1 MSEPTR
7 KLAAIVFTDI
17 VGFTKL
23 SAENEP
29 AALALLEKQRELLK
43 SIVEKHGGS
52 WLKEIGDGLLLS
64 FNTSRDAV
72 DCSIA
77 IQEATKKVDDLNL
90 RIAIHQGEV
99 VFQGNDVVGDD
110 VNIAARIEPFAA
122 AGGIAISGRV
132 NTSLERD
139 PEFETMFI
147 GTPAL
152 KGVSQKTEVYCIT
165 SHDLP
170 KTDISKVSAK
180 LEPEGFQWN
189 VFSLTG
195 AVLTVIGVLFWIN
208 VSFLGIGIADTP
220 DVPSI
225 AILPFEN
232 KGAPEDE
239 FYAYGISADLIAD
252 VASAGLIRVAGLNDI
267 EKIDHLNMSY
277 TDLADKLFVRY
288 IAKGTLWKMDS
299 LFQLSLELY
308 DTKDSK
314 VVWSNRWQT
323 NWKDLAT
330 IKDDLADNILKNLD
344 ISIIKNVEQV
354 AVAKNPEA
362 YEYYLKAK
370 FKYEKRENMEDT
382 EIARGLLRKA
392 IEIDDKIFLA
402 KHLLGETYRETGE
415 YDKALEIFTENLKQA
430 TELNNKQGEANSLK
444 GVGLVHWRKSE
455 EDIALEY
462 YNRSYEVYDELG
474 DKKGMGNLLNA
485 IAIIYNNQGKRKEAL
500 EYYGRSLTIAEVLDD
515 KIQMGRVLN
524 NIGNVHTN
532 KGDYELALDYQ
543 FRSLKVREEAGY
555 NRGIGF
561 GLGNIGR
568 LYYLKGDY
576 EQALDYQ
583 NRSLKVREKL
593 GDKYGIALSL
603 YNIGTIHKQ
612 IYEFEKAL
620 DIFLRSLN
628 IATEIGQKGSL
639 AYSQLKIGDIHRIKG
654 ENEKSI
660 ECLGRSIKL
669 IEELGHKNNDLARL
683 ITKYGIVYYQQEDY
697 AKALENL
704 EMSATMQ
711 MEAKEAISLETNTY
725 LFLTYK
731 QLGKS
736 YDPKELIEKIEDG
749 SKDYELNFRLYQ
761 LLEDRAYL
769 EAAYNQVE
777 QETDALDGD
786 IKVRFL
792 GYPIPKAI
800 IQEWERLS

>member
-1 MSEPTR
+1 MTDPKR

-23 SAENEP
+23 T
-29 AALALLEKQRELLK
+29 AANQSKASSLLKQQRELLRP
-43 SIVEKHGGS
+43 IVESFNGS
-52 WLKEIGDGLLLS
+52 WIKEMGDGLLLI
-64 FNTSRDAV
+64 FDTVTDAV
-72 DCSIA
+72 NCSIK
-77 IQEATKKVDDLNL
+77 IQEEAKPVADLDL
-90 RIAIHQGEV
+90 RIGIHQGEILLEE
-99 VFQGNDVVGDD
+99 NDVIGDD
-110 VNIAARIEPFAA
+110 VNIAARIEPFSAT
-122 AGGIAISGRV
+122 GGIAISNKV
-132 NTSLERD
+132 NDALVRES
-139 PEFETMFI
+139 EFETKYL
-147 GTPAL
+147 GKPKL
-152 KGVSQKTEVYCIT
+152 KGVGQKVEVFCIT
-165 SHDLP
+165 SHNLP
-170 KTDISKVSAK
+170 QTELSKVSAK

-189 VFSLTG
+189 VKNSIG
-195 AVLTVIGVLFWIN
+195 VAASVIGLFLIIN
-208 VSFLGIGIADTP
+208 LMFLRIGFADLEDT
-220 DVPSI
+220 PSI

-232 KGAPEDE
+232 KGAAEDE
-239 FYAYGISADLIAD
+239 FYAYGISADLISD

-314 VVWSNRWQT
+314 VAWSNRWQT

-344 ISIIKNVEQV
+344 ISIIRNVEQV
-354 AVAKNPEA
+354 AVANNPEA

-370 FKYEKRENMEDT
+370 YKYEKRENMEDT
-382 EIARGLLRKA
+382 EIARGFLNKA
-392 IEIDDKIFLA
+392 IEMDEKIILA
-402 KHLLGETYRETGE
+402 NHLLGETYRETGE
-415 YDKALEIFTENLKQA
+415 YDKALEIFTKNFKQA
-430 TELNNKQGEANSLK
+430 IELDNK
-444 GVGLVHWRKSE
+444 VGLAKSLTGIGLIHWRKGE
-455 EDIALEY
+455 LDKALEN
-462 YNRSYEVYDELG
+462 YNKSYDVYDELG
-474 DKKGMGNLLNA
+474 DKKGMGVLLNN
-485 IAIIYNNQGKRKEAL
+485 IAIIYNRQGDREHGL
-500 EYYGRSLTIAEVLDD
+500 EYYNRSLTIAEVLDD
-515 KIQMGRVLN
+515 KIQMGKVLN
-524 NIGNVHTN
+524 NIGNVHTYN
-532 KGDYELALDYQ
+532 GDYELALDYQ
-543 FRSLKVREEAGY
+543 FRSLKLKEEAGN

-568 LYYLKGDY
+568 IYYLKGDY

-593 GDKYGIALSL
+593 GDKRGIALSL

-620 DIFLRSLN
+620 DIFSRCLN
-628 IATEIGQKGSL
+628 IATEIGEKGKL
-639 AYSQLKIGDIHRIKG
+639 AYSQLFIGDIHRIKG

-660 ECLGRSIKL
+660 EFLGRSIKL
-669 IEELGHKNNDLARL
+669 IEELGRKNTLTRL
-683 ITKYGIVYYQQEDY
+683 IKKYGIVYYQQNDY

-704 EMSATMQ
+704 ERSATMQ
-711 MEAKEAISLETNTY
+711 MEDKEAISLETNTY

-736 YDPKELIEKIEDG
+736 YDPKEVIEKIEDD

-761 LLEDRAYL
+761 LLEDRTYL

-777 QETDALDGD
+777 QEKDALDGD
-786 IKVRFL
+786 IRVRFL

-800 IQEWERLS
+800 IQEWERVS

>member
-1 MSEPTR
+1 MTQPIR

-23 SAENEP
+23 TAEDQSK
-29 AALALLEKQRELLK
+29 ASALLKQQREHFRP
-43 SIVEKHGGS
+43 IVESYKGM
-52 WLKEIGDGLLLS
+52 WVKEMGDGLLLT
-64 FNTSRDAV
+64 FDTITDAV
-72 DCSIA
+72 NCCVKL
-77 IQEATKKVDDLNL
+77 QETSKQIDDLDL
-90 RIAIHQGEV
+90 KIGIHQGEILIEE
-99 VFQGNDVVGDD
+99 NDVIGDD
-110 VNIAARIEPFAA
+110 VNIAARIEPFSAT
-122 AGGIAISGRV
+122 GGIAISNKV
-132 NTSLERD
+132 NDALVRES
-139 PEFETMFI
+139 EFETKYL
-147 GTPAL
+147 GKPKL
-152 KGVSQKTEVYCIT
+152 KGVGQKVEVFCIT
-165 SHDLP
+165 SHNLP
-170 KTDISKVSAK
+170 QTELSKVSAK

-189 VFSLTG
+189 VKNSIG
-195 AVLTVIGVLFWIN
+195 VAASVIGLFLIIN
-208 VSFLGIGIADTP
+208 LMFLRIGFADLEDT
-220 DVPSI
+220 PSI

-232 KGAPEDE
+232 KGAAEDE
-239 FYAYGISADLIAD
+239 FYAYGISADLISD

-314 VVWSNRWQT
+314 VAWSNRWQT

-344 ISIIKNVEQV
+344 ISIIRNVEQV
-354 AVAKNPEA
+354 AVANNPEA

-370 FKYEKRENMEDT
+370 YKYEKRENMEDT
-382 EIARGLLRKA
+382 EIARGFLNKA
-392 IEIDDKIFLA
+392 IEMDEKIILA
-402 KHLLGETYRETGE
+402 NHLLGETYRETGE
-415 YDKALEIFTENLKQA
+415 YDKALEIFTKNFKQA
-430 TELNNKQGEANSLK
+430 IELDNK
-444 GVGLVHWRKSE
+444 VGLAKSLTGIGLIHWRKGE
-455 EDIALEY
+455 LDKALEN
-462 YNRSYEVYDELG
+462 YNKSYDVYDELG
-474 DKKGMGNLLNA
+474 DKKGMGVLLNN
-485 IAIIYNNQGKRKEAL
+485 IAIIYNRQGDREHGL
-500 EYYGRSLTIAEVLDD
+500 EYYNRSLTIAEVLDD
-515 KIQMGRVLN
+515 KIQMGKVLN
-524 NIGNVHTN
+524 NIGNVHTYN
-532 KGDYELALDYQ
+532 GDYELALDYQ
-543 FRSLKVREEAGY
+543 FRSLKLKEEAGN

-568 LYYLKGDY
+568 IYYLKGDY

-593 GDKYGIALSL
+593 GDKRGIALSL

-620 DIFLRSLN
+620 DIFSRCLN
-628 IATEIGQKGSL
+628 IATEIGEKGKL
-639 AYSQLKIGDIHRIKG
+639 AYSQLFIGDIHKIKG

-660 ECLGRSIKL
+660 EFLGRSIKL
-669 IEELGHKNNDLARL
+669 IEELGRKNTLTRL
-683 ITKYGIVYYQQEDY
+683 IKKYGIVYYQQNDY

-704 EMSATMQ
+704 ERSATMQ
-711 MEAKEAISLETNTY
+711 MEDKEAISLETNTY

-736 YDPKELIEKIEDG
+736 YDPKEVIEKIEDD

-761 LLEDRAYL
+761 LLEDRTYL

-777 QETDALDGD
+777 QEKDALDGD
-786 IKVRFL
+786 IRVRFL

-800 IQEWERLS
+800 IQEWERVS

>member
-1 MSEPTR
+1 MTDPKR

-23 SAENEP
+23 T
-29 AALALLEKQRELLK
+29 AANQSKASSLLKQQRELLRP
-43 SIVEKHGGS
+43 IVESFNGS
-52 WLKEIGDGLLLS
+52 WIKEMGDGLLLI
-64 FNTSRDAV
+64 FDTVTDAV
-72 DCSIA
+72 NCSIK
-77 IQEATKKVDDLNL
+77 IQEEAKPVADLDL
-90 RIAIHQGEV
+90 RIGIHQGEILLEE
-99 VFQGNDVVGDD
+99 NDVIGDD
-110 VNIAARIEPFAA
+110 VNIAARIEPFSAT
-122 AGGIAISGRV
+122 GGIAISNKV
-132 NTSLERD
+132 NDALVRES
-139 PEFETMFI
+139 EFETKYL
-147 GTPAL
+147 GKPKL
-152 KGVSQKTEVYCIT
+152 KGVGQKVEVFCIT
-165 SHDLP
+165 SHNLP
-170 KTDISKVSAK
+170 QTELSKVSAK

-189 VFSLTG
+189 VKNSIG
-195 AVLTVIGVLFWIN
+195 VAASVIGLFLIIN
-208 VSFLGIGIADTP
+208 LMFLRIGFADLEDT
-220 DVPSI
+220 PSI

-232 KGAPEDE
+232 KGAAEDE
-239 FYAYGISADLIAD
+239 FYAYGISADLISD

-314 VVWSNRWQT
+314 VAWSNRWQT

-344 ISIIKNVEQV
+344 ISIIRNVEQV
-354 AVAKNPEA
+354 AVANNPEA

-370 FKYEKRENMEDT
+370 YKYEKRENMEDT
-382 EIARGLLRKA
+382 EIARGFLNKA
-392 IEIDDKIFLA
+392 IEMDEKIILA
-402 KHLLGETYRETGE
+402 NHLLGETYRETGE
-415 YDKALEIFTENLKQA
+415 YDKALEIFTKNFKQA
-430 TELNNKQGEANSLK
+430 IELDNK
-444 GVGLVHWRKSE
+444 VGLAKSLTGIGLIHWRKGE
-455 EDIALEY
+455 LDKALEN
-462 YNRSYEVYDELG
+462 YNKSYDVYDELG
-474 DKKGMGNLLNA
+474 DKKGMGVLLNN
-485 IAIIYNNQGKRKEAL
+485 IAIIYNRQGDREHGL
-500 EYYGRSLTIAEVLDD
+500 EYYNRSLTIAEVLDD
-515 KIQMGRVLN
+515 KIQMGKVLN
-524 NIGNVHTN
+524 NIGNVHTYN
-532 KGDYELALDYQ
+532 GDYELALDYQ
-543 FRSLKVREEAGY
+543 FRSLKLREEAGN

-568 LYYLKGDY
+568 IYYLKGDY

-593 GDKYGIALSL
+593 GDKSGIALSL

-620 DIFLRSLN
+620 DIFSRSLT
-628 IATEIGQKGSL
+628 IATEIGGKRNL
-639 AYSQLKIGDIHRIKG
+639 AYSQLFIGDIHRIKG

-660 ECLGRSIKL
+660 EFLGRSIKL
-669 IEELGHKNNDLARL
+669 IEELGRKNTLTRL
-683 ITKYGIVYYQQEDY
+683 IKKYGIVYYQQNDY

-704 EMSATMQ
+704 ERSATMQ
-711 MEAKEAISLETNTY
+711 MEDKEAISLETNTY

-736 YDPKELIEKIEDG
+736 YDPKEVIEKIEDD

-761 LLEDRAYL
+761 LLEDRTYL

-777 QETDALDGD
+777 QEKDALDGD
-786 IKVRFL
+786 IRVRFL

-800 IQEWERLS
+800 IQEWERVS

>member
-1 MSEPTR
+1 MTDPKR

-23 SAENEP
+23 T
-29 AALALLEKQRELLK
+29 AANQSKASSLLKQQRELLRP
-43 SIVEKHGGS
+43 IVESFNGS
-52 WLKEIGDGLLLS
+52 WIKEMGDGLLLI
-64 FNTSRDAV
+64 FDTVTDAV
-72 DCSIA
+72 NCSIK
-77 IQEATKKVDDLNL
+77 IQEEAKPVADLDL
-90 RIAIHQGEV
+90 RIGIHQGEILLEE
-99 VFQGNDVVGDD
+99 NDVIGDD
-110 VNIAARIEPFAA
+110 VNIAARIEPFSAT
-122 AGGIAISGRV
+122 GGIAISNKV
-132 NTSLERD
+132 NDALVRES
-139 PEFETMFI
+139 EFETKYL
-147 GTPAL
+147 GKPKL
-152 KGVSQKTEVYCIT
+152 KGVGQKVEVFCIT
-165 SHDLP
+165 SHNLP
-170 KTDISKVSAK
+170 QTELSKVSAK

-189 VFSLTG
+189 VKNSIG
-195 AVLTVIGVLFWIN
+195 VAASVIGLFLIIN
-208 VSFLGIGIADTP
+208 LMFLRIGFADLEDT
-220 DVPSI
+220 PSI

-232 KGAPEDE
+232 KGAAEDE
-239 FYAYGISADLIAD
+239 FYAYGISADLISD

-314 VVWSNRWQT
+314 VAWSNRWQT

-344 ISIIKNVEQV
+344 ISIIRNVEQV
-354 AVAKNPEA
+354 AVANNPEA

-370 FKYEKRENMEDT
+370 YKYEKRENMEDT
-382 EIARGLLRKA
+382 EIARGFLNKA
-392 IEIDDKIFLA
+392 IEMDEKIILA
-402 KHLLGETYRETGE
+402 NHLLGETYRETGE
-415 YDKALEIFTENLKQA
+415 YDKALEIFTKNFKQA
-430 TELNNKQGEANSLK
+430 IELDNK
-444 GVGLVHWRKSE
+444 VGLAKSLTGIGLIHWRKGE
-455 EDIALEY
+455 LDKALEN
-462 YNRSYEVYDELG
+462 YNKSYDVYDELG
-474 DKKGMGNLLNA
+474 DKKGMGVLLNN
-485 IAIIYNNQGKRKEAL
+485 IAIIYNRQGDREHGL
-500 EYYGRSLTIAEVLDD
+500 EYYNRSLTIAEVLDD
-515 KIQMGRVLN
+515 KIQMGKVLN
-524 NIGNVHTN
+524 NIGNVHTYN
-532 KGDYELALDYQ
+532 GDYELALDYQ
-543 FRSLKVREEAGY
+543 FRSLKLREEAGN

-568 LYYLKGDY
+568 IYYLKGDY

-593 GDKYGIALSL
+593 GDKSGIALSL

-620 DIFLRSLN
+620 DIFSRCLN
-628 IATEIGQKGSL
+628 IATEIGEKGKL
-639 AYSQLKIGDIHRIKG
+639 AYSQLFIGDIHRIKG

-660 ECLGRSIKL
+660 EFLGRSIKL
-669 IEELGHKNNDLARL
+669 IEELGHKNTLARL
-683 ITKYGIVYYQQEDY
+683 IKKYGIVYYQQNDY

-704 EMSATMQ
+704 ERSATMQ
-711 MEAKEAISLETNTY
+711 MEDKEAISLETNTY

-736 YDPKELIEKIEDG
+736 YDPKEVIEKIEDD

-761 LLEDRAYL
+761 LLEDRTYL

-777 QETDALDGD
+777 QEKDALDGD
-786 IKVRFL
+786 IRVRFL

-800 IQEWERLS
+800 IQEWERVS

>member
-1 MSEPTR
+1 MTDPKR

-23 SAENEP
+23 T
-29 AALALLEKQRELLK
+29 AANQSKASSLLKQQRELLRP
-43 SIVEKHGGS
+43 IVESFNGS
-52 WLKEIGDGLLLS
+52 WIKEMGDGLLLI
-64 FNTSRDAV
+64 FDTVTDAV
-72 DCSIA
+72 NCSIK
-77 IQEATKKVDDLNL
+77 IQEEAKPVADLDL
-90 RIAIHQGEV
+90 RIGIHQGEILLEE
-99 VFQGNDVVGDD
+99 NDVIGDD
-110 VNIAARIEPFAA
+110 VNIAARIEPFSAT
-122 AGGIAISGRV
+122 GGIAISNKV
-132 NTSLERD
+132 NDALVRES
-139 PEFETMFI
+139 EFETKYL
-147 GTPAL
+147 GKPKL
-152 KGVSQKTEVYCIT
+152 KGVGQKVEVFCIT
-165 SHDLP
+165 SHNLP
-170 KTDISKVSAK
+170 QTELSKVSAK

-189 VFSLTG
+189 VKNSIG
-195 AVLTVIGVLFWIN
+195 VAASVIGLFLIIN
-208 VSFLGIGIADTP
+208 LMFLRIGFADLEDT
-220 DVPSI
+220 PSI

-232 KGAPEDE
+232 KGAAEDE
-239 FYAYGISADLIAD
+239 FYAYGISADLISD

-314 VVWSNRWQT
+314 VAWSNRWQT

-344 ISIIKNVEQV
+344 ISIIRNVEQV
-354 AVAKNPEA
+354 AVANNPEA

-370 FKYEKRENMEDT
+370 YKYEKRENMEDT
-382 EIARGLLRKA
+382 EIARGFLNKA
-392 IEIDDKIFLA
+392 IEMDEKIILA
-402 KHLLGETYRETGE
+402 NHLLGETYRETGE
-415 YDKALEIFTENLKQA
+415 YDKALEIFTKNFKQA
-430 TELNNKQGEANSLK
+430 IELDNK
-444 GVGLVHWRKSE
+444 VGLAKSLTGIGLIHWRKGE
-455 EDIALEY
+455 LAKALEN
-462 YNRSYEVYDELG
+462 YNKSYDVYDELG
-474 DKKGMGNLLNA
+474 DKKGMGVLLNN
-485 IAIIYNNQGKRKEAL
+485 IAIIYNRQGDREHGL
-500 EYYGRSLTIAEVLDD
+500 EYYNRSLTIAEVLDD
-515 KIQMGRVLN
+515 KIQMGKVLN
-524 NIGNVHTN
+524 NIGNVHTYN
-532 KGDYELALDYQ
+532 GDYELALDYQ
-543 FRSLKVREEAGY
+543 FRSLKLREEAGN

-568 LYYLKGDY
+568 IYYLKGDY

-593 GDKYGIALSL
+593 GDKRGIALSL

-620 DIFLRSLN
+620 DIFSRCLN
-628 IATEIGQKGSL
+628 IATEIGEKGKL
-639 AYSQLKIGDIHRIKG
+639 AYSQLFIGDIHRIKG

-660 ECLGRSIKL
+660 EFLGRSIKL
-669 IEELGHKNNDLARL
+669 IEELGRKNTLTRL
-683 ITKYGIVYYQQEDY
+683 IKKYGIVYYQQNDY

-704 EMSATMQ
+704 ERSATMQ
-711 MEAKEAISLETNTY
+711 MEDKEAISLETKTY

-736 YDPKELIEKIEDG
+736 YDPKEVIEKIEDD

-761 LLEDRAYL
+761 LLEDRTYL

-777 QETDALDGD
+777 QEKDALDGD
-786 IKVRFL
+786 IRVRFL

-800 IQEWERLS
+800 IQEWERVS

>member
-1 MSEPTR
+1 MIDPKR

-23 SAENEP
+23 T
-29 AALALLEKQRELLK
+29 AANQSKASSLLKQQRELLRP
-43 SIVEKHGGS
+43 IVESFNGS
-52 WLKEIGDGLLLS
+52 WIKEMGDGLLLI
-64 FNTSRDAV
+64 FDTVTDAV
-72 DCSIA
+72 NCSIK
-77 IQEATKKVDDLNL
+77 IQEEAKPVADLDL
-90 RIAIHQGEV
+90 RIGIHQGEILLEE
-99 VFQGNDVVGDD
+99 NDVIGDD
-110 VNIAARIEPFAA
+110 VNIAARIEPFSAT
-122 AGGIAISGRV
+122 GGIAISNKV
-132 NTSLERD
+132 NDALVRES
-139 PEFETMFI
+139 EFETKYL
-147 GTPAL
+147 GKPKL
-152 KGVSQKTEVYCIT
+152 KGVGQKVEVFCIT
-165 SHDLP
+165 SHNLP
-170 KTDISKVSAK
+170 QTELSKVSAK

-189 VFSLTG
+189 VKNSIG
-195 AVLTVIGVLFWIN
+195 VAASVIGLFLIIN
-208 VSFLGIGIADTP
+208 LMFLRIGFADLEDT
-220 DVPSI
+220 PSI

-232 KGAPEDE
+232 KGAAEDE
-239 FYAYGISADLIAD
+239 FYAYGISADLISD

-314 VVWSNRWQT
+314 VAWSNRWQT

-344 ISIIKNVEQV
+344 ISIIRNVEQV
-354 AVAKNPEA
+354 AVANNPEA

-370 FKYEKRENMEDT
+370 YKYEKRENMEDT
-382 EIARGLLRKA
+382 EIARGFLNKA
-392 IEIDDKIFLA
+392 IEMDEKIILA
-402 KHLLGETYRETGE
+402 NHLLGETYRETGE
-415 YDKALEIFTENLKQA
+415 YDKALEIFTKNFKQA
-430 TELNNKQGEANSLK
+430 IELDNK
-444 GVGLVHWRKSE
+444 VGLAKSLTGIGVIHWRKGE
-455 EDIALEY
+455 LDKALEN
-462 YNRSYEVYDELG
+462 YNKSYDVYDELG
-474 DKKGMGNLLNA
+474 DKKGMGVLLNN
-485 IAIIYNNQGKRKEAL
+485 IAIIYNRQGDREHGL
-500 EYYGRSLTIAEVLDD
+500 EYYNRSLTIAEVLDD
-515 KIQMGRVLN
+515 KIQMGKVLN
-524 NIGNVHTN
+524 NIGNVHTYN
-532 KGDYELALDYQ
+532 GDYELALDYQ
-543 FRSLKVREEAGY
+543 FRSLKLREEAGN

-568 LYYLKGDY
+568 IYYLKGDY

-593 GDKYGIALSL
+593 GDKRGIALSL

-620 DIFLRSLN
+620 DIFSRCLN
-628 IATEIGQKGSL
+628 IATEIGEKGKL
-639 AYSQLKIGDIHRIKG
+639 AYSQLFIGDIHRIKG

-660 ECLGRSIKL
+660 EFLGRSIKL
-669 IEELGHKNNDLARL
+669 IEELGRKNTLTRL
-683 ITKYGIVYYQQEDY
+683 IKKYGIVYYQQNDY

-704 EMSATMQ
+704 ERSATMQ
-711 MEAKEAISLETNTY
+711 MEDKEAISLETNTY

-736 YDPKELIEKIEDG
+736 YDPKEVIEKIEDD

-761 LLEDRAYL
+761 LLEDRTYL

-777 QETDALDGD
+777 QEKDALNGD
-786 IKVRFL
+786 IRVRFL

-800 IQEWERLS
+800 IQEWERVS

>member
-1 MSEPTR
+1 MTDPKR

-23 SAENEP
+23 T
-29 AALALLEKQRELLK
+29 AANQSKASSLLKQQRELLRP
-43 SIVEKHGGS
+43 IVESFNGS
-52 WLKEIGDGLLLS
+52 WIKEMGDGLLLI
-64 FNTSRDAV
+64 FDTVTDAV
-72 DCSIA
+72 NCSIK
-77 IQEATKKVDDLNL
+77 IQEEAKPVADLDL
-90 RIAIHQGEV
+90 RIGIHQGEILLEE
-99 VFQGNDVVGDD
+99 NDVIGDD
-110 VNIAARIEPFAA
+110 VNIAARIEPFSAT
-122 AGGIAISGRV
+122 GGIAISNKV
-132 NTSLERD
+132 NDALVRES
-139 PEFETMFI
+139 EFETKYL
-147 GTPAL
+147 GKPKL
-152 KGVSQKTEVYCIT
+152 KGVGQKVEVFCIT
-165 SHDLP
+165 SHNLP
-170 KTDISKVSAK
+170 QTELSKVSAK

-189 VFSLTG
+189 VKNSIG
-195 AVLTVIGVLFWIN
+195 VAASVIGLFLIIN
-208 VSFLGIGIADTP
+208 LMFLRIGFADLEDT
-220 DVPSI
+220 PSI

-232 KGAPEDE
+232 KGAAEDE
-239 FYAYGISADLIAD
+239 FYAYGISADLISD

-314 VVWSNRWQT
+314 VAWSNRWQT

-344 ISIIKNVEQV
+344 ISIIRNVEQV
-354 AVAKNPEA
+354 AVANNPEA

-370 FKYEKRENMEDT
+370 YKYEKRENMEDT
-382 EIARGLLRKA
+382 EIARGFLNKA
-392 IEIDDKIFLA
+392 IEMDEKIILA
-402 KHLLGETYRETGE
+402 NHLLGETYRETGE
-415 YDKALEIFTENLKQA
+415 YDKALEIFTKNFKQA
-430 TELNNKQGEANSLK
+430 IELDNK
-444 GVGLVHWRKSE
+444 VGLAKSLTGIGLIHWRKGE
-455 EDIALEY
+455 LDKALEN
-462 YNRSYEVYDELG
+462 YNKSYDVYDELG
-474 DKKGMGNLLNA
+474 DKKGMGVLLNN
-485 IAIIYNNQGKRKEAL
+485 IAIIYNRQGDREHGL
-500 EYYGRSLTIAEVLDD
+500 EYYNRSLTIAEVLDD
-515 KIQMGRVLN
+515 KIQMGKVLN
-524 NIGNVHTN
+524 NIGNVHTYN
-532 KGDYELALDYQ
+532 GDYELALDYQ
-543 FRSLKVREEAGY
+543 FRSLKLKEEAGN

-568 LYYLKGDY
+568 IYYLKGDY

-593 GDKYGIALSL
+593 GDKRGIALSL

-620 DIFLRSLN
+620 DIFSRCLN
-628 IATEIGQKGSL
+628 IATEIGEKGKL
-639 AYSQLKIGDIHRIKG
+639 AYSQLFIGDIHRIKG

-660 ECLGRSIKL
+660 EFLGRSIKL
-669 IEELGHKNNDLARL
+669 IEELGRKNTLARL
-683 ITKYGIVYYQQEDY
+683 IKKYGIVYYQQNDY

-704 EMSATMQ
+704 ERSATMQ
-711 MEAKEAISLETNTY
+711 MEDKEAISLETDTY

-736 YDPKELIEKIEDG
+736 YDPKEVIEKIEDD

-761 LLEDRAYL
+761 LLEDRTYL

-777 QETDALDGD
+777 QEKDALDGD
-786 IKVRFL
+786 IRVRFL

-800 IQEWERLS
+800 IQEWERVS

>member
-1 MSEPTR
+1 MTDPKR

-23 SAENEP
+23 T
-29 AALALLEKQRELLK
+29 AANQSKASSLLKQQRELLRP
-43 SIVEKHGGS
+43 IVESFNGS
-52 WLKEIGDGLLLS
+52 WIKEMGDGLLLI
-64 FNTSRDAV
+64 FDTVTDAV
-72 DCSIA
+72 NCSIK
-77 IQEATKKVDDLNL
+77 IQEEAKPVADLDL
-90 RIAIHQGEV
+90 RIGIHQGEILLEE
-99 VFQGNDVVGDD
+99 NDVIGDD
-110 VNIAARIEPFAA
+110 VNIAARIEPFSAT
-122 AGGIAISGRV
+122 GGIAISNKV
-132 NTSLERD
+132 NDALVRES
-139 PEFETMFI
+139 EFETKYL
-147 GTPAL
+147 GKPKL
-152 KGVSQKTEVYCIT
+152 KGVGQKVEVFCIT
-165 SHDLP
+165 SHNLP
-170 KTDISKVSAK
+170 QTELSKVSAK

-189 VFSLTG
+189 VKNSIG
-195 AVLTVIGVLFWIN
+195 VAASVIGLFLIIN
-208 VSFLGIGIADTP
+208 LMFLRIGFADLEDT
-220 DVPSI
+220 PSI

-232 KGAPEDE
+232 KGAAEDE
-239 FYAYGISADLIAD
+239 FYAYGISADLISD

-314 VVWSNRWQT
+314 VAWSNRWQT

-344 ISIIKNVEQV
+344 ISIIRNVEQV
-354 AVAKNPEA
+354 AVANNPEA

-370 FKYEKRENMEDT
+370 YKYEKRENMEDT
-382 EIARGLLRKA
+382 EIARGFLNKA
-392 IEIDDKIFLA
+392 IEMDEKIILA
-402 KHLLGETYRETGE
+402 NHLLGETYRETGE
-415 YDKALEIFTENLKQA
+415 YDKALEIFTKNFKQA
-430 TELNNKQGEANSLK
+430 IELDNK
-444 GVGLVHWRKSE
+444 VGLAKSLTGIGVIHWRKGE
-455 EDIALEY
+455 LDKALEN
-462 YNRSYEVYDELG
+462 YNKSYDVYDELG
-474 DKKGMGNLLNA
+474 DKKGMGVLLNN
-485 IAIIYNNQGKRKEAL
+485 IAIIYNRQGDREHGL
-500 EYYGRSLTIAEVLDD
+500 EYYNRSLTIAEVLDD
-515 KIQMGRVLN
+515 KIQMGKVLN
-524 NIGNVHTN
+524 NIGNVHTYN
-532 KGDYELALDYQ
+532 GDYELALDYQ
-543 FRSLKVREEAGY
+543 FRSLKLKEEAGN

-568 LYYLKGDY
+568 IYYLKGDY

-593 GDKYGIALSL
+593 GDKRGIALSL

-620 DIFLRSLN
+620 DIFSRCLN
-628 IATEIGQKGSL
+628 IATEIGEKGKL
-639 AYSQLKIGDIHRIKG
+639 AYSQLFIGDIHRIKG

-660 ECLGRSIKL
+660 EFLGRSIKL
-669 IEELGHKNNDLARL
+669 IEELGRKNTLARL
-683 ITKYGIVYYQQEDY
+683 IKKYGIVYYQQNDY

-704 EMSATMQ
+704 ERSATMQ
-711 MEAKEAISLETNTY
+711 MEDKEAISLETNTY

-736 YDPKELIEKIEDG
+736 YDPKEVIEKIEDD

-761 LLEDRAYL
+761 LLEDRTYL

-777 QETDALDGD
+777 QEKDALDGD
-786 IKVRFL
+786 IRVRFL

-800 IQEWERLS
+800 IQEWERVS

>member
-1 MSEPTR
+1 MTEPTR

-23 SAENEP
+23 TAEDQSK
-29 AALALLEKQRELLK
+29 ASALLKQQREHFRP
-43 SIVEKHGGS
+43 IVESYKGM
-52 WLKEIGDGLLLS
+52 WVKEMGDGLLLT
-64 FNTSRDAV
+64 FDTITDAV
-72 DCSIA
+72 NCCVKL
-77 IQEATKKVDDLNL
+77 QETSKQIDDLDL
-90 RIAIHQGEV
+90 KIGIHQGEILIEE
-99 VFQGNDVVGDD
+99 NDVIGDD
-110 VNIAARIEPFAA
+110 VNIAARIEPFSAT
-122 AGGIAISGRV
+122 GGIAISNKV
-132 NTSLERD
+132 NDALVRES
-139 PEFETMFI
+139 EFETKYL
-147 GTPAL
+147 GKPKL
-152 KGVSQKTEVYCIT
+152 KGVGQKVEVFCIT
-165 SHDLP
+165 SHNLP
-170 KTDISKVSAK
+170 QTELSKVSAK

-189 VFSLTG
+189 VKNSIG
-195 AVLTVIGVLFWIN
+195 VAASVIGLFLIIN
-208 VSFLGIGIADTP
+208 LMFLRIGFADLEDT
-220 DVPSI
+220 PSI

-232 KGAPEDE
+232 KGAAEDE
-239 FYAYGISADLIAD
+239 FYAYGISADLISD

-314 VVWSNRWQT
+314 VAWSNRWQT

-354 AVAKNPEA
+354 AVANNPEA

-370 FKYEKRENMEDT
+370 YKYEKRENMEDT
-382 EIARGLLRKA
+382 EIARGFLNKA
-392 IEIDDKIFLA
+392 IEMDEKIILA
-402 KHLLGETYRETGE
+402 NHLLGETYRETGE
-415 YDKALEIFTENLKQA
+415 YDKALEIFTKNFKQA
-430 TELNNKQGEANSLK
+430 IELDNK
-444 GVGLVHWRKSE
+444 VGLAKSLTGIGLIHWRKGE
-455 EDIALEY
+455 LDKALEN
-462 YNRSYEVYDELG
+462 YNKSYDVYDELG
-474 DKKGMGNLLNA
+474 DKKGMGVLLNN
-485 IAIIYNNQGKRKEAL
+485 IAIIYNRQGDREHGL
-500 EYYGRSLTIAEVLDD
+500 EYYNRSLTIAEVLDD
-515 KIQMGRVLN
+515 KIQMGKVLN
-524 NIGNVHTN
+524 NIGNVHTYN
-532 KGDYELALDYQ
+532 GDYELALDYQ
-543 FRSLKVREEAGY
+543 FRSLKLREEAGN

-568 LYYLKGDY
+568 IYYLKGDY

-593 GDKYGIALSL
+593 GDKSGIALSL

-620 DIFLRSLN
+620 DIFSRCLN
-628 IATEIGQKGSL
+628 IATEIGEKGKL
-639 AYSQLKIGDIHRIKG
+639 AYSQLFIGDIHRIKG

-660 ECLGRSIKL
+660 EFLGRSIKL
-669 IEELGHKNNDLARL
+669 IEELGRKNTLARL
-683 ITKYGIVYYQQEDY
+683 IKKYGIVYYQQNDY

-704 EMSATMQ
+704 ERSATMQ
-711 MEAKEAISLETNTY
+711 MEDKEAISLETNTY

-736 YDPKELIEKIEDG
+736 YDPKEVIEKIEDD

-761 LLEDRAYL
+761 LLEDRTYL

-777 QETDALDGD
+777 QEKDALDGD
-786 IKVRFL
+786 IRVRFL

-800 IQEWERLS
+800 IQEWERVS

>member
-1 MSEPTR
+1 MTDPKR

-23 SAENEP
+23 T
-29 AALALLEKQRELLK
+29 AANQSKASSLLKQQRELLRP
-43 SIVEKHGGS
+43 IVESFNGS
-52 WLKEIGDGLLLS
+52 WIKEMGDGLLLI
-64 FNTSRDAV
+64 FDTVTDAV
-72 DCSIA
+72 NCSIK
-77 IQEATKKVDDLNL
+77 IQEEAKPVADLDL
-90 RIAIHQGEV
+90 RIGIHQGEILLEE
-99 VFQGNDVVGDD
+99 NDVIGDD
-110 VNIAARIEPFAA
+110 VNIAARIEPFSAT
-122 AGGIAISGRV
+122 GGIAISNKV
-132 NTSLERD
+132 NDALVRES
-139 PEFETMFI
+139 EFETKYL
-147 GTPAL
+147 GKPKL
-152 KGVSQKTEVYCIT
+152 KGVGQKVEVFCIT
-165 SHDLP
+165 SHNLP
-170 KTDISKVSAK
+170 QTELSKVSAK

-189 VFSLTG
+189 VKNSIG
-195 AVLTVIGVLFWIN
+195 VAASVIGLFLIIN
-208 VSFLGIGIADTP
+208 LMFLRIGFADLEDT
-220 DVPSI
+220 PSI

-232 KGAPEDE
+232 KGAAEDE
-239 FYAYGISADLIAD
+239 FYAYGISADLISD

-314 VVWSNRWQT
+314 VAWSNRWQT

-344 ISIIKNVEQV
+344 ISIIRNVEQV
-354 AVAKNPEA
+354 AVANNPEA

-370 FKYEKRENMEDT
+370 YKYEKRENMEDT
-382 EIARGLLRKA
+382 EIARGFLNKA
-392 IEIDDKIFLA
+392 IEMDEKIILA
-402 KHLLGETYRETGE
+402 NHLLGETYRETGE
-415 YDKALEIFTENLKQA
+415 YDKALEIFTKNFKQA
-430 TELNNKQGEANSLK
+430 IELDNK
-444 GVGLVHWRKSE
+444 VGLAKSLTGIGLIHWRKGE
-455 EDIALEY
+455 LDKALEN
-462 YNRSYEVYDELG
+462 YNKSYDVYDELG
-474 DKKGMGNLLNA
+474 DKKGMGVLLNN
-485 IAIIYNNQGKRKEAL
+485 IAIIYNRQGDREHGL
-500 EYYGRSLTIAEVLDD
+500 EYYNRSLTIAEVLDD
-515 KIQMGRVLN
+515 KIQMGKVLN
-524 NIGNVHTN
+524 NIGNVHTYN
-532 KGDYELALDYQ
+532 GDYELALDYQ
-543 FRSLKVREEAGY
+543 FRSLKLREEAGN

-568 LYYLKGDY
+568 IYYLKGDY

-593 GDKYGIALSL
+593 GDKSGIALSL

-620 DIFLRSLN
+620 DIFSRCLN
-628 IATEIGQKGSL
+628 IATEIGEKGKL
-639 AYSQLKIGDIHRIKG
+639 AYSQLFIGDIHRIKG

-660 ECLGRSIKL
+660 EFLGRSIKL
-669 IEELGHKNNDLARL
+669 IEELGRKNTLARL
-683 ITKYGIVYYQQEDY
+683 IKKYGIVYYQQNDY

-704 EMSATMQ
+704 ERSATMQ
-711 MEAKEAISLETNTY
+711 MEDKEAISLETNTY

-736 YDPKELIEKIEDG
+736 YDPKEVIEKIEDD

-761 LLEDRAYL
+761 LLEDRTYL

-777 QETDALDGD
+777 QEKDALDGD
-786 IKVRFL
+786 IRVRFL

-800 IQEWERLS
+800 IQEWERVS

>member
-1 MSEPTR
+1 MTDPKR

-23 SAENEP
+23 T
-29 AALALLEKQRELLK
+29 AANQSKASSLLKQQRELLRP
-43 SIVEKHGGS
+43 IVESFNGS
-52 WLKEIGDGLLLS
+52 WIKEMGDGLLLI
-64 FNTSRDAV
+64 FDTVTDAV
-72 DCSIA
+72 NCSIK
-77 IQEATKKVDDLNL
+77 IQEEAKPVADLDL
-90 RIAIHQGEV
+90 RIGIHQGEILLEE
-99 VFQGNDVVGDD
+99 NDVIGDD
-110 VNIAARIEPFAA
+110 VNIAARIEPFSAT
-122 AGGIAISGRV
+122 GGIAISNKV
-132 NTSLERD
+132 NDALVRES
-139 PEFETMFI
+139 EFETKYL
-147 GTPAL
+147 GKPKL
-152 KGVSQKTEVYCIT
+152 KGVGQKVEVFCIT
-165 SHDLP
+165 SHNLP
-170 KTDISKVSAK
+170 QTELSKVSAK

-189 VFSLTG
+189 VKNSIG
-195 AVLTVIGVLFWIN
+195 VAASVIGLFLIIN
-208 VSFLGIGIADTP
+208 LMFLRIGFADLEDT
-220 DVPSI
+220 PSI

-232 KGAPEDE
+232 KGAAEDE
-239 FYAYGISADLIAD
+239 FYAYGISADLISD

-314 VVWSNRWQT
+314 VAWSNRWQT

-344 ISIIKNVEQV
+344 ISIIRNVEQV
-354 AVAKNPEA
+354 AVANNPEA

-370 FKYEKRENMEDT
+370 YKYEKRENMEDT
-382 EIARGLLRKA
+382 EIARGFLNKA
-392 IEIDDKIFLA
+392 IEMDEKIILA
-402 KHLLGETYRETGE
+402 NHLLGETYRETGE
-415 YDKALEIFTENLKQA
+415 YDKALEIFTKNFKQA
-430 TELNNKQGEANSLK
+430 IELDNK
-444 GVGLVHWRKSE
+444 VGLAKSLTGIGLIHWRKGE
-455 EDIALEY
+455 LAKALEN
-462 YNRSYEVYDELG
+462 YNKSYDVYDELG
-474 DKKGMGNLLNA
+474 DKKGMGVLLNN
-485 IAIIYNNQGKRKEAL
+485 IAIIYNRQGDREHGL
-500 EYYGRSLTIAEVLDD
+500 EYYNRSLTIAEVLDD
-515 KIQMGRVLN
+515 KIQMGKVLN
-524 NIGNVHTN
+524 NIGNVHTYN
-532 KGDYELALDYQ
+532 GDYELALDYQ
-543 FRSLKVREEAGY
+543 FRSLKLREEAGN

-568 LYYLKGDY
+568 IYYLKGDY

-593 GDKYGIALSL
+593 GDKRGIALSL

-620 DIFLRSLN
+620 DIFSRCLN
-628 IATEIGQKGSL
+628 IATEIGEKGKL
-639 AYSQLKIGDIHRIKG
+639 AYSQLFIGDIHRIKG

-660 ECLGRSIKL
+660 EFLGRSIKL
-669 IEELGHKNNDLARL
+669 IEELGRKNTLARL
-683 ITKYGIVYYQQEDY
+683 IKKYGIVYYQQNDY

-704 EMSATMQ
+704 ERSATMQ
-711 MEAKEAISLETNTY
+711 MEDKEAISLETNTY

-736 YDPKELIEKIEDG
+736 YDPKEVIEKIEDD

-761 LLEDRAYL
+761 LLEDRTYL

-777 QETDALDGD
+777 QEKDALDGD
-786 IKVRFL
+786 IRVRFL

-800 IQEWERLS
+800 IQEWERVS